1 MGKIIT
7 IAILF
12 CGFLSLAQERQIE
25 TVSLKK
31 INFIQKDICVKKTG
45 VENAIVTVECVETS
59 NFITDEICG
68 DLLSNKNKIDK
79 YTGNVM
85 YNLKLVLPGKFG
97 WLHESIV

>member
-12 CGFLSLAQERQIE
+12 YGFLSLAQERQIE
-25 TVSLKK
+25 TVSIKR
-31 INFIQKDICVKKTG
+31 INFIQKDICVKKTE
-45 VENAIVTVECVETS
+45 VESAIVTVECVEKP
-59 NFITDEICG
+59 NFITDEISGC
-68 DLLSNKNKIDK
+68 LSNKNKIDR